1 MGPAGGGSQRGDRG
15 DPTGREC
22 PSSGAASPLSEGGPA
37 DADPP
42 RADGRCRR
50 HSRAHQAEQRAPRAL
65 DRASP
70 AERGGRG
77 RLHAGSPGVDVKR
90 GGDAMRSPVRYDYL
104 SRRLAEPRKHV
115 AWGPWHASLYG
126 EANHENSQRR
136 SHPGNRWW
144 LVNVHEPV
152 GGTFSTNSAGR
163 GESRSGGH
171 RPGGCLAPTVPSC
184 GAQARR
190 PQQEFSAGSP
200 AAGNAAGGQGPLSLF
215 RRKNMTT
222 HRVLLMALVILSV
235 IATLGGPPP
244 RARAQDNAED
254 RGEYRIGAED
264 VLDIA
269 VWNNPAVSRT
279 VPVRPDGKIS
289 LPLLND
295 VAAAG
300 LTPRELRDVLV
311 QKLAD
316 YMPVPEVSIIVREVH
331 SFKVSVIGE
340 IKTPG
345 NYELKSRTTVLDL
358 LAKAGAFTDYAA
370 RSRIFVLRS
379 SGGTTTKIPFNYH
392 KVVSRTAPEENFF
405 LEPGDIV
412 VVP

>member
-1 MGPAGGGSQRGDRG
+1 M
-15 DPTGREC
+15 
-22 PSSGAASPLSEGGPA
+22 
-37 DADPP
+37 
-42 RADGRCRR
+42 
-50 HSRAHQAEQRAPRAL
+50 
-65 DRASP
+65 
-70 AERGGRG
+70 
-77 RLHAGSPGVDVKR
+77 
-90 GGDAMRSPVRYDYL
+90 M
-104 SRRLAEPRKHV
+104 
-115 AWGPWHASLYG
+115 
-126 EANHENSQRR
+126 
-136 SHPGNRWW
+136 
-144 LVNVHEPV
+144 
-152 GGTFSTNSAGR
+152 
-163 GESRSGGH
+163 
-171 RPGGCLAPTVPSC
+171 
-184 GAQARR
+184 
-190 PQQEFSAGSP
+190 
-200 AAGNAAGGQGPLSLF
+200 
-215 RRKNMTT
+215 T